1 MWNPD
6 AMTVSPMQKMSLR
19 VRGLLIDCRG
29 IAAVEFAVILP
40 VMLVMFFGVVEFS
53 SAIAVYRKAT
63 LVARTLSDLT
73 SQMKDSVADADLTS
87 FGQTAKA
94 IMTPYA
100 ASPLISSIT
109 ELYVEPVTLVA
120 KVQWSRALSIDATGN
135 VTLGTSAHNKRDVV
149 IIPPTL
155 QIGGTYLIWSEVGY
169 TYRPA
174 VGYIMAP
181 AGVPLH
187 DSAYTRPRQSL
198 CVDYPAP
205 VAPALPCTPAT

>member
-1 MWNPD
+1 MAANGCLPQQLPFMSNLE
-6 AMTVSPMQKMSLR
+6 AMKMSPIKKMSFR
-19 VRGLLIDCRG
+19 ARGLLNDCRG
-29 IAAVEFAVILP
+29 IAAVEFAVIVP

-53 SAIAVYRKAT
+53 SAIPLYRKT
-63 LVARTLSDLT
+63 DLGGRTLSDLT

-100 ASPLISSIT
+100 ASPLSSSIT

-155 QIGGTYLIWSEVGY
+155 QI
-169 TYRPA
+169 
-174 VGYIMAP
+174 
-181 AGVPLH
+181 
-187 DSAYTRPRQSL
+187 
-198 CVDYPAP
+198 
-205 VAPALPCTPAT
+205 